1 MEKNISANK
10 IRIFRATVILV
21 FVVCLLL
28 MRGYEPHFLALSN
41 GAATLDM
48 RFHYSSV
55 EAYKLFDTLGIQ
67 GRLLYIRI
75 LLIDFIFIASFAL
88 VQNYILK
95 FVMGKAL
102 LKTRWRRML
111 AISYLRGLSDV
122 IENISLLILINK
134 FSLEIPGLVAFS
146 SFFTT
151 LKFIF
156 LGLWLISI
164 PILFIVRIKK
174 RKEQSYE

>member
-1 MEKNISANK
+1 MK
-10 IRIFRATVILV
+10 IRADRTKIFRAIVIFV
-21 FVVCLLL
+21 FVACLLI
-28 MRGYEPHFLALSN
+28 MRVYEPHFQALSN
-41 GAATLDM
+41 GARTLDM
-48 RFHYSSV
+48 RFHYTGV
-55 EAYKLFDTLGIQ
+55 EAYKLFDTLGVQ

-88 VQNYILK
+88 VQNFILK

-122 IENISLLILINK
+122 IENISLLILISK
-134 FSLEIPGLVAFS
+134 FPLKIPGLVVFS

-151 LKFIF
+151 LKFIY

-164 PILFIVRIKK
+164 PILFFIRIKK